1 MLKAEKLA
9 LDVERI
15 RQDFPILKRRVHG
28 KRLVYLDNAATSQKP
43 RAVIDATTEYYETY
57 NANIHRAVHKLSEE
71 ATEAYE
77 GARKKAARFI
87 NARSP
92 EEVIF
97 VRSATEAIN
106 LVMYSWGRDNIREN
120 DKIVLTEM
128 EHHSNLVPWQLLAKE
143 KNARL
148 EFLGFD
154 SNGLVSWE
162 DVERY
167 IDEQTKLVSITQMS
181 NVLGTIPP
189 IKRVIDYAHRF
200 GAKVVIDGAQG
211 VAHLPV
217 DVQEL
222 DCDFLAF
229 SGHKML
235 GPTGVGVLYGKR
247 ELLQNMPPFHGGGE
261 MIKEVHLRESRWND
275 LPWKFEAGT
284 VNIAGGI
291 GLGVAIDYLN
301 ALGMNNVRE
310 HEIQIARYALESLSK
325 VKGLRIYGPVNA
337 DQRGGVIAF
346 NLGDIHS
353 HDLASILDAEGI
365 AVRSGHHCAMP
376 LHEKLRIPASTRASF
391 YIYNTFE
398 EVDLLVKA
406 LGKARKIFGQ

>member
-15 RQDFPILKRRVHG
+15 RQDFPILKRRIYG

-43 RAVIDATTEYYETY
+43 RAVIDATKEYYETY

-77 GARKKAARFI
+77 GARKKATRFI
-87 NARSP
+87 NAKSP

-106 LVMYSWGRDNIREN
+106 LVMYAWGRDNINAN

-148 EFLGFD
+148 EFLSFD

-200 GAKVVIDGAQG
+200 GVKVLIDGAQG

-222 DCDFLAF
+222 ECDFLAF

-247 ELLQNMPPFHGGGE
+247 ELLQNMRPFHGGGE

-301 ALGMNNVRE
+301 KLGMNNVRE
-310 HEIQIARYALESLSK
+310 HEIQIARYALESLSR

-337 DQRGGVIAF
+337 EQRGAVIAF

-353 HDLASILDAEGI
+353 HDIASILDAEGI

-398 EVDLLVKA
+398 EVDLLVKT
-406 LGKARKIFGQ
+406 LGKARKIFGR